1 MLLYIAS
8 SLVCSTHNN
17 NNNNNNI
24 NINDDDTTSFSRVA
38 PSRNDD
44 LGCVHT
50 KE

>member
-17 NNNNNNI
+17 NNNNN
-24 NINDDDTTSFSRVA
+24 DDDTTSFSRVA
-38 PSRNDD
+38 PSRTDD

>member
-17 NNNNNNI
+17 NNNKNNN
-24 NINDDDTTSFSRVA
+24 NNDDDTTSFSRVA
-38 PSRNDD
+38 PSRTDD